1 MIFFRSVYF
10 LFVIWIP
17 SKLISSRLFICFVSL
32 HIDELIDRRFV
43 SILIVMRSIDRRL
56 QVHVYASAAFA
67 FCFTSKS
74 EKGPWTAMANSN
86 LYPGII
92 HIFSDRIS
100 RRC

>member
-1 MIFFRSVYF
+1 MIFFRFVYF

-43 SILIVMRSIDRRL
+43 SILIVMRSVDRKL
-56 QVHVYASAAFA
+56 QVYASAAFA

-74 EKGPWTAMANSN
+74 EKGPWTA
-86 LYPGII
+86 
-92 HIFSDRIS
+92 
-100 RRC
+100 